1 MRTELPEGVLPFEL
15 LPEDDVN
22 FNRAWKE
29 EQDDKMSP
37 ARDEI
42 LRLHYKFGHV
52 SFAKIRFMTVL
63 GWVDN

>member
-1 MRTELPEGVLPFEL
+1 LNYSQ
-15 LPEDDVN
+15 DDGN

-37 ARDEI
+37 AKDEI
-42 LRLHYKFGHV
+42 LRLHYKFSHV
-52 SFAKIRFMTVL
+52 SFAKIRFTTVL